1 MDEKLEHRLGHFPV
15 RGVLTLGNKT
25 FVNKN
30 VMSELIFVK
39 KNVMFDQYS
48 SRKMWDRVD
57 SRTVK

>member
-1 MDEKLEHRLGHFPV
+1 MDEKLAHRLGHFPG

-30 VMSELIFVK
+30 VMNERIFVK

-48 SRKMWDRVD
+48 SRKM
-57 SRTVK
+57 